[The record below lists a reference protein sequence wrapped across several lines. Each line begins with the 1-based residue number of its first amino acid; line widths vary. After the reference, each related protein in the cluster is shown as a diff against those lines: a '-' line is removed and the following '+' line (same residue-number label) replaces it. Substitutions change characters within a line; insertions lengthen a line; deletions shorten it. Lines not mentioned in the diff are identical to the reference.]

1 MFVIFGKQPT
11 TAMLSQYLWIF
22 GSLIFLLLG
31 TAHLRITF
39 LGRKLHPE
47 DASTIEAMKNTHPRL
62 TKDTTMWKTWIGFNA
77 SHSAG
82 AIFFGSIN
90 ITLASQYFFIIQESV
105 FIIFLN
111 SIFVLFFLFL
121 ARAYWF
127 KIPMIGV
134 LLATISYGLAILFL

>member
-1 MFVIFGKQPT
+1 MI
-11 TAMLSQYLWIF
+11 AQYLWIV

-39 LGRKLHPE
+39 SGTKLHPKN
-47 DASTIEAMKNTHPRL
+47 DATIEEMKNTHPRL

-82 AIFFGSIN
+82 AIFFGALN
-90 ITLASQYFFIIQESV
+90 IALASQYFWVIQESV
-105 FIIFLN
+105 FIVFLN

-121 ARAYWF
+121 ARVYWF
-127 KIPMIGV
+127 KIPLMGV
-134 LLATISYGLAILFL
+134 LLATLCFGISILIM